1 MAERA
6 PPHRAWQGLSAEE
19 AEKAKK
25 RAERF
30 GIPDKATAT
39 AAAVDPELEEK
50 KKKRAE
56 RFGNVGGGA
65 AAAPVDPEEEERRKK
80 RAARFGAA

>member
-1 MAERA
+1 MDKAKARAERF
-6 PPHRAWQGLSAEE
+6 GLPVNSASVSSTAANAQD

-30 GIPDKATAT
+30 GT
-39 AAAVDPELEEK
+39 AAPQ
-50 KKKRAE
+50 
-56 RFGNVGGGA
+56 
-65 AAAPVDPEEEERRKK
+65 VDPEEEERRKK